1 MFDRSDVLWR
11 DDAPTPAPK
20 PARDDARTD
29 DQTRQ
34 VTGRPGAP
42 GPARTDD
49 REAQD
54 VPQSTAAHAAYH
66 RSLAR
71 AATWKETHDRERAS
85 AERRV
90 HEARDKQTAI
100 DAPPH
105 DPRTPLADWRLRQ
118 MERQEARQPIPEDR
132 PEEWTEGLDRPLG
145 KDGQAAFERAQ
156 ARARQAAQERGHGPT
171 PNEVKA
177 THMQHARDDQA
188 AWEARLAELRA
199 ERGPKPQAAR
209 ADDRRE
215 PTPRAQVDALR
226 DKPAPHA
233 REAAN
238 EWQARQPDEVH
249 EGTRRAHP
257 AHGQERAESFTNRPP
272 TRDPI
277 NVHSE
282 SGRYNR
288 PSPAESADSTTNRPD
303 VQEPT
308 APRERELTPEQR
320 EARDDDDRLRATQ
333 ERHARMKQDAYREVV
348 RDRDE
353 SRKNLHAR
361 QREQVLERRAT
372 RLEKQNGTGRA
383 QPTGPARSTGN
394 RRELATRD
402 PDARQPRR
410 RTITERKRA
419 AIADVGMYRAVSYTD
434 LSDKQFDGHPYAT
447 RRAVNSMI
455 RDGLL
460 EEHEAQGPN
469 GHTFTVVTAT
479 PTGTDVAHRAAVAA
493 GHVPEQQTWTGL
505 VKPAELAHDTALY
518 RAALDERA
526 HIEAD
531 GGRVTRVRLDAE
543 LKQIVATATEKARA
557 EGGDRA
563 AHAAKIAAAHE
574 LGLYVA
580 NEQDVVYPD
589 AQLEIEDADGVGGR
603 VNVEIVSDHYHAA
616 AITAKAAAGYALHG
630 NSRSAAMKIGRALAR
645 ETDAG
650 RGGGSPQAGRDGS
663 VEL

>member
-29 DQTRQ
+29 DQARQ

-90 HEARDKQTAI
+90 HEVRDTQTAI

-105 DPRTPLADWRLRQ
+105 DPRPPLADWRVRQ

-171 PNEVKA
+171 PNEVTA

-188 AWEARLAELRA
+188 AWEARLAALRA

-226 DKPAPHA
+226 DKPASHA

-238 EWQARQPDEVH
+238 EWQARQPDEAH

-257 AHGQERAESFTNRPP
+257 A
-272 TRDPI
+272 
-277 NVHSE
+277 
-282 SGRYNR
+282 
-288 PSPAESADSTTNRPD
+288 ESADPTTNRPD

-333 ERHARMKQDAYREVV
+333 ERHARMKQDAYREAA

-353 SRKNLHAR
+353 SRKDLHAR

-410 RTITERKRA
+410 LHHHRTEA
-419 AIADVGMYRAVSYTD
+419 
-434 LSDKQFDGHPYAT
+434 
-447 RRAVNSMI
+447 RR
-455 RDGLL
+455 
-460 EEHEAQGPN
+460 
-469 GHTFTVVTAT
+469 
-479 PTGTDVAHRAAVAA
+479 HR
-493 GHVPEQQTWTGL
+493 
-505 VKPAELAHDTALY
+505 
-518 RAALDERA
+518 
-526 HIEAD
+526 
-531 GGRVTRVRLDAE
+531 
-543 LKQIVATATEKARA
+543 
-557 EGGDRA
+557 
-563 AHAAKIAAAHE
+563 
-574 LGLYVA
+574 
-580 NEQDVVYPD
+580 
-589 AQLEIEDADGVGGR
+589 
-603 VNVEIVSDHYHAA
+603 
-616 AITAKAAAGYALHG
+616 
-630 NSRSAAMKIGRALAR
+630 
-645 ETDAG
+645 G
-650 RGGGSPQAGRDGS
+650 RGDVPRRVLHRPVRQTI
-663 VEL
+663 